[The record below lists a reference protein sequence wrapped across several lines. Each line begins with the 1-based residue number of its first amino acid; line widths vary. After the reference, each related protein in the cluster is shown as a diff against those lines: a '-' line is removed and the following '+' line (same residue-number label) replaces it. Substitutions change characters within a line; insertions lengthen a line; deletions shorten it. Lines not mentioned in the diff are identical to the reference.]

1 MGIYLFCLCV
11 NSPQLAGSIL
21 GSTSSSPP
29 PPPQSP
35 GPVIA
40 RLFEKSLYDLIRGM
54 RNHKGSEK
62 EYINDSIKECRK
74 EIRSNDMDLKSTA
87 LMKLTYLEMFGHDM
101 SWASFNVLEVMSSQK
116 YRHKRTGYLSAVQ
129 SFRRD
134 TEVLMLAENQ
144 LKKDISSPTP
154 TVISLPLIAIPHVI
168 NPSMA
173 NSVLSDL
180 LPRLTHSHAAIR
192 KKTVATL
199 YRLALVYP
207 ETLRPAWP
215 KIRERLQDE
224 HENPSVTAAIVNVV
238 CELGWRRPQDFLPLA
253 PRLFELLVEGGN
265 NWMAIKLIKLFATL
279 TPIEPRLIK
288 KLLPPLTK
296 IIRETGAMSLLYE
309 CINGII
315 QGGILEAVEGTTE
328 GEEVARLCVGK
339 LRGMMVIEGDA
350 NLKYVALLAFDKIV
364 RSHPYLVS
372 QQQDVI
378 LECIDDPDISIRMRA
393 LDLVVGMVNSENLNA
408 IVGRLMRQLRNAPIA
423 SAADDP
429 NNDRGRNTGV
439 IPYADEE
446 DSDAEESLRP
456 HEQTSNQ
463 PPPLPEDYRVS
474 VIKRILEMC
483 SRDTYSNITDFEWYI
498 DVLIQL
504 VRVSPAINATLTTD
518 EDETESTDDVG
529 SSIGRELQN
538 VAVRVK
544 SLRSEAVEAAQSLVF
559 VDRRDQMFPSSGNG
573 GLGVLE
579 YAGWLVG
586 EYANYLTQ
594 PEPVLN
600 SILHSSTVQLPSKT
614 LAVYLQALPK
624 VFASLA
630 SNDQL
635 SWTPERQTLMSLLMA
650 RIIHFL
656 EPLSTH
662 PSLEVQE
669 RAVEY
674 LELMRLASEAA
685 SGTTTGPEH
694 GDFTDPPLLLTQA
707 IPALFIGAEINPVA
721 AGAQHKVPL
730 PSDLDLDTPINPNL
744 QYLLSQADLEGFAT
758 DDDDD
763 VYAAYT
769 EPLTSSTTAA
779 ETTNIS
785 ASDRLDAPHKEPT
798 SYQNAAEEEY
808 LDPDILARRKAERK
822 ERYKDDPF
830 YIDPDGADKSA
841 SGSGAVTPLSR
852 IVRENNSTADVD
864 IDSIPIMDLHL
875 DSSSAARSRSP
886 RRQPQQPAA
895 SRRRVEIMADETLG
909 GASSDPS
916 DSSSSRT
923 PAHLL
928 PPSGKSRKQ
937 LLQVDSSGLGS
948 LSLVDDDDEQS
959 TRLPRH
965 ITRAEQERRE
975 MEEAEMKRALAEV
988 ERKRLEMQRASERI
1002 EAVGGEVVVS
1012 RKKKKK
1018 KVAAAPKMAG
1028 DVGPSAAAEAE
1039 DNNGEEAVVKKKK
1052 KKKIKKDDNGD
1063 GENQRDDDQGHA
1075 GEEAPETAPVKKKKK
1090 KRRVVGLDD

>member
-1 MGIYLFCLCV
+1 M
-11 NSPQLAGSIL
+11 
-21 GSTSSSPP
+21 
-29 PPPQSP
+29 
-35 GPVIA
+35 
-40 RLFEKSLYDLIRGM
+40 FEKSLYDLIRGL

-101 SWASFNVLEVMSSQK
+101 SWASFNVLEVMSSPK
-116 YRHKRTGYLSAVQ
+116 YRHKRTGYLAAVQ

-154 TVISLPLIAIPHVI
+154 TVISLPLGSIPHVI

-180 LPRLTHSHAAIR
+180 LPRLTHSHPAIR

-215 KIRERLQDE
+215 KIKERLQDDN
-224 HENPSVTAAIVNVV
+224 ENPSVTAAIVNVV

-253 PRLFELLVEGGN
+253 PRLFDLLVEGGN

-279 TPIEPRLIK
+279 TPVEPRLIK

-315 QGGILEAVEGTTE
+315 QGGILEAVEGTSE
-328 GEEVARLCVGK
+328 GDEVARLCVGK

-364 RSHPYLVS
+364 RSHPKLVS

-393 LDLVVGMVNSENLNA
+393 LDLVVGMVNSENLTA

-423 SAADDP
+423 TAVDDP
-429 NNDRGRNTGV
+429 ENDRGRNTRV
-439 IPYADEE
+439 VPYAEE
-446 DSDAEESLRP
+446 DDSDAEESLQP
-456 HEQTSNQ
+456 HEQRSDQ
-463 PPPLPEDYRVS
+463 PPPLPEDYRVN
-474 VIKRILEMC
+474 VIRRILDMC

-498 DVLIQL
+498 DVLVQL
-504 VRVSPAINATLTTD
+504 VRVSPATKATSAAE
-518 EDETESTDDVG
+518 EDDIEQADDIG
-529 SSIGRELQN
+529 AGIGRELQN

-544 SLRSEAVEAAQSLVF
+544 SVRSEALDAAQSLVF
-559 VDRRDQMFPSSGNG
+559 VDRRDQMFPSSGNSG
-573 GLGVLE
+573 QGVLE

-586 EYANYLTQ
+586 EYANYLTS

-600 SILHSSTVQLPSKT
+600 SLLHSTSVQLPSRT
-614 LAVYLQALPK
+614 LAVYLQAIPK

-630 SNDQL
+630 SNDQI

-674 LELMRLASEAA
+674 LELMRLAAEAA
-685 SGTTTGPEH
+685 TGTATGSEH

-707 IPALFIGAEINPVA
+707 IPALFTGAELNPVA
-721 AGAQHKVPL
+721 PGAQHKVPI
-730 PSDLDLDTPINPNL
+730 PDDLDLDTPINPNL
-744 QYLLSQADLEGFAT
+744 QFLLSQAELEGFET
-758 DDDDD
+758 DEDD

-769 EPLTSSTTAA
+769 QPIASYTETPTQSASAA
-779 ETTNIS
+779 E
-785 ASDRLDAPHKEPT
+785 RLDAPQKEPT
-798 SYQNAAEEEY
+798 SYQNAAVEEEY
-808 LDPDILARRKAERK
+808 LDPDIIARRKAERK
-822 ERYKDDPF
+822 ERYRDDPF
-830 YIDPDGADKSA
+830 YIDPEADK
-841 SGSGAVTPLSR
+841 GSGAVTPLSK
-852 IVRENNSTADVD
+852 IVRENNTELD
-864 IDSIPIMDLHL
+864 IDSIPIMDLNL
-875 DSSSAARSRSP
+875 DNRGPSPAGSHRGGSP
-886 RRQPQQPAA
+886 RRPA
-895 SRRRVEIMADETLG
+895 RRVEIMGDETLG
-909 GASSDPS
+909 PAD
-916 DSSSSRT
+916 DELASSSRDDIIS
-923 PAHLL
+923 PRVLNVQNKAK
-928 PPSGKSRKQ
+928 KS

-948 LSLVDDDDEQS
+948 LSLDDDGGNNGAAS
-959 TRLPRH
+959 RRKLTRLE
-965 ITRAEQERRE
+965 IERRE

-988 ERKRLEMQRASERI
+988 ERKRLEMQRVSERI
-1002 EAVGGEVVVS
+1002 EARGETVVV

-1018 KVAAAPKMAG
+1018 VRRAEMEGVDAAGMEGGGGGEGEGDAAP
-1028 DVGPSAAAEAE
+1028 
-1039 DNNGEEAVVKKKK
+1039 VK
-1052 KKKIKKDDNGD
+1052 
-1063 GENQRDDDQGHA
+1063 
-1075 GEEAPETAPVKKKKK
+1075 KKKKK
-1090 KRRVVGLDD
+1090 KRRVVSMDEGTGEGERAGVE